1 MFAGP
6 TLNKEYIRMK
16 SDMCQGFQ
24 NIYQSNKTNKNNIIN
39 LVEYQ
44 QMDQSILTAGVQAAA
59 DIFIVV
65 VKEVEVEMEVVVIQ

>member
-1 MFAGP
+1 MFASP
-6 TLNKEYIRMK
+6 TLNKDPK
-16 SDMCQGFQ
+16 SRKSGMCQGFQ

-39 LVEYQ
+39 FVEYQ
-44 QMDQSILTAGVQAAA
+44 QMDQPILTAGVQAAA

>member
-6 TLNKEYIRMK
+6 TLNKECIRRK
-16 SDMCQGFQ
+16 SNMCQGFQ

-44 QMDQSILTAGVQAAA
+44 QMDQSILTAGVQVAA

-65 VKEVEVEMEVVVIQ
+65 V

>member
-6 TLNKEYIRMK
+6 TLNKEYIRRK

-24 NIYQSNKTNKNNIIN
+24 NIYQSNKTNKNNIVN
-39 LVEYQ
+39 FVEYQ
-44 QMDQSILTAGVQAAA
+44 LQRDQLIPTAGVQVAA

-65 VKEVEVEMEVVVIQ
+65 V

>member
-6 TLNKEYIRMK
+6 TLNKEYIRRK
-16 SDMCQGFQ
+16 RDMCQGFQ

-44 QMDQSILTAGVQAAA
+44 QMDQSILTAGVQVAA

-65 VKEVEVEMEVVVIQ
+65 V

>member
-1 MFAGP
+1 
-6 TLNKEYIRMK
+6 
-16 SDMCQGFQ
+16 MCQGFQ

-39 LVEYQ
+39 FVEYQ
-44 QMDQSILTAGVQAAA
+44 QMDQSILTAGVQVAA

>member
-1 MFAGP
+1 MFGGP
-6 TLNKEYIRMK
+6 TLNKECIRRK
-16 SDMCQGFQ
+16 SNMCQGFQ
-24 NIYQSNKTNKNNIIN
+24 NIYQSNKTNKNNIIS

>member
-39 LVEYQ
+39 LVDYL
-44 QMDQSILTAGVQAAA
+44 QMDQPISMAGVQVAA

-65 VKEVEVEMEVVVIQ
+65 V

>member
-6 TLNKEYIRMK
+6 ILNKEYIRRK

-44 QMDQSILTAGVQAAA
+44 QMDQSILTAGVQVAA

>member
-1 MFAGP
+1 M
-6 TLNKEYIRMK
+6 NKEFIRRK
-16 SDMCQGFQ
+16 SDICQGFQ
-24 NIYQSNKTNKNNIIN
+24 NIYQSNKTNNKNNIIN

-44 QMDQSILTAGVQAAA
+44 QMDQSILTAGVQVAA

>member
-1 MFAGP
+1 
-6 TLNKEYIRMK
+6 
-16 SDMCQGFQ
+16 MCQGFQ

-44 QMDQSILTAGVQAAA
+44 QMDQSILTAGVQVAA

>member
-1 MFAGP
+1 
-6 TLNKEYIRMK
+6 
-16 SDMCQGFQ
+16 MCQGFQ

-39 LVEYQ
+39 FVEYQ